1 MIAGNVRAILF
12 DAVGTLIY
20 PDPPVAEAY
29 FRAGQKLGSKWTR
42 EEIAQRFRAAIKKH
56 PQGSTTSEYL
66 ERERWEQIVYDVID
80 DVEDTE
86 RQLLDELWRH
96 FDSAANW
103 RLFDDVAPVWLE
115 LVRRDY
121 VVGIASNFDSRLR
134 TICRGLA
141 PLVEC
146 PHIFVSSE
154 IGFPKPEPRFYRA
167 VEEQLELPAEQILLV
182 GDDYDADIA
191 GSRAAGWQTMWL
203 RREEVESSP
212 EWIHSLG
219 GNRIIYRRDI
229 KAPPSSS

>member
-1 MIAGNVRAILF
+1 MIAENVRAILF

-20 PDPPVAEAY
+20 PDPPVAEIY
-29 FRAGQKLGSKWTR
+29 HRAGRKLGSKWTR

-56 PQGSTTSEYL
+56 PQGYSTNEEF
-66 ERERWEQIVYDVID
+66 ERERWERIVYDVID
-80 DVEDTE
+80 DVADPQ
-86 RQLLDELWRH
+86 RLLLHELWEH
-96 FDSAANW
+96 FGSPGSW
-103 RLFDDVAPVWLE
+103 RLYKDVTPVWWE
-115 LVRRDY
+115 LARRGY
-121 VVGIASNFDSRLR
+121 VLGIASNFDSRLR

-191 GSRAAGWQTMWL
+191 GPRAAGWQTMWL
-203 RREEVESSP
+203 RREDVESSP

-219 GNRIIYRRDI
+219 EIG
-229 KAPPSSS
+229 